1 MNRSLLTIY
10 IFVVLFTYVR
20 TSVHPVVN
28 IIAPPENTTVCKD
41 SDVTIN
47 CGYRSARILPIAWL
61 INGTVFT
68 QRNLRDSPLYQMNNP
83 FSPSTYS
90 LTVFSID
97 GTTTFQCIVQSD
109 PSITSTLGT
118 VTVIGTY
125 AHIIMYV
132 CTCICKWMYVH
143 CH

>member
-28 IIAPPENTTVCKD
+28 IIIAPPENTTVCKD

-47 CGYRSARILPIAWL
+47 CRYQAVRAFPTAWL
-61 INGTVFT
+61 INGTLFT

-90 LTVFSID
+90 LTVFSITA
-97 GTTTFQCIVQSD
+97 TTTFQCIVQSN
-109 PSITSTLGT
+109 PSILYSILELY
-118 VTVIGTY
+118 VSYKLAAVLQVIRT
-125 AHIIMYV
+125 
-132 CTCICKWMYVH
+132 YVH
-143 CH
+143 VHMHI